1 MWIIYDC
8 ERTPVGTLTD
18 SAIEHTTI
26 KEWLEKGEKKKKKCA
41 DYPREDED
49 E

>member
-8 ERTPVGTLTD
+8 EKTPVGTLTD

-26 KEWLEKGEKKKKKCA
+26 KEWLEHGDCYVEKCA
-41 DYPREDED
+41 DYSEEDED